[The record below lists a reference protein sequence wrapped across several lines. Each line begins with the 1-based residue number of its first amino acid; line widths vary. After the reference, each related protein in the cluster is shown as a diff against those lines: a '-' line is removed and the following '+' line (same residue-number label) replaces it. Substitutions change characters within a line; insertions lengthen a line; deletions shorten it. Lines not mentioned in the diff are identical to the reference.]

1 MARNHVEIFRKSVL
15 SRFLQEKIHV
25 FATVLLDSQRKS
37 IQRFLYYVE
46 KSVFVPI
53 HLFFEIRILEVWSN
67 FTLSSFSPFRRLRSS
82 SIYLSLRPTVEVK
95 AAMSLF
101 NFFTS
106 SWVISYILETL
117 ERSLETDKWS
127 FFKLLISTSIS
138 WYFFYQ
144 VSFSTCKTWTSFTF
158 ILRLLSKLLHR
169 SSKILRS
176 FLPLSH
182 LSSDLIN
189 SISVFCNFPDNSF
202 SDALK
207 ELIVWSSPLTCYS

>member
-1 MARNHVEIFRKSVL
+1 MLKYSAKVFSAGFFRRRSTFLWL
-15 SRFLQEKIHV
+15 SSLIPRGRVYKDFCITSKRVSLFRSTYFLKL
-25 FATVLLDSQRKS
+25 AYLR
-37 IQRFLYYVE
+37 
-46 KSVFVPI
+46 
-53 HLFFEIRILEVWSN
+53 SN
-67 FTLSSFSPFRRLRSS
+67 FTFSSFSPFRRLRSS
-82 SIYLSLRPTVEVK
+82 SIYLSFRPIVEVK
-95 AAMSLF
+95 VAMSLF

-169 SSKILRS
+169 SSKILIS